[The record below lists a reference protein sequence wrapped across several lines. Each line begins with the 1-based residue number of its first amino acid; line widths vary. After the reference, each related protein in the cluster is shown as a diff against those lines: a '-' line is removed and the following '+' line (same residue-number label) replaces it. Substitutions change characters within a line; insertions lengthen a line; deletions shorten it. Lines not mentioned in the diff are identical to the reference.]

1 MQRERP
7 HDRVMK
13 KWRRLDQWTSL
24 VFKYSQAVGLLSR
37 HDDFLIGENYVDHLP
52 DAGYTR
58 DVDGEQPFWQSG
70 TRKA

>member
-24 VFKYSQAVGLLSR
+24 VFKYSQALESLPR
-37 HDDFLIGENYVDHLP
+37 HDDFFIGDHYLDHLP

-58 DVDGEQPFWQSG
+58 DVDAEQPF
-70 TRKA
+70 